1 MAITYAELL
10 EVFGFA
16 PDRDPFKSVNATE
29 ERLFLPEYFV
39 APPFFE
45 SVWGNPK
52 ATRSCVVFAP
62 TGAGKTAQVIMI
74 QDRAATRDLD
84 ARNSIRRF

>member
-1 MAITYAELL
+1 MAIVCGGEDDGMAITYADLL
-10 EVFGFA
+10 QRFGFS
-16 PDRDPFKSVNATE
+16 PERDPFKSVNATE

-45 SVWGNPK
+45 SVWGNSRMPK
-52 ATRSCVVFAP
+52 SCVVFAP

-74 QDRAATRDLD
+74 
-84 ARNSIRRF
+84 